1 MPTKIP
7 VTTPR
12 TIRAIIV
19 AVGMI
24 EMGKKRLPGHYCK
37 VCGMHKSNESF
48 SGKGRA
54 AHICKVCSRL
64 TPAQQAEQMTPRR
77 LENLPM
83 RRLSESEMTWLKNRT
98 HDHRPNVKSLACL
111 VYAERFPR
119 QARNQK
125 KRELSIQRLELC
137 VNGEVCDLYGN
148 WVNIRE
154 GYRVCRTPPAITR
167 TLEDGALQTVGPPPK
182 VLAKLL
188 KWTVH
193 TLEIYWW
200 GQDFCDPANDEF
212 RDTQPSVW
220 NIHVEYSNGEVQD
233 AASTDMLPDHVE
245 ELLSALSEFFE

>member
-1 MPTKIP
+1 
-7 VTTPR
+7 
-12 TIRAIIV
+12 
-19 AVGMI
+19 
-24 EMGKKRLPGHYCK
+24 MGKKRLPGHYCK
-37 VCGMHKSNESF
+37 VCGMRKSNESF
-48 SGKGRA
+48 SGKGHA
-54 AHICKVCSRL
+54 AHICKACSRL
-64 TPAQQAEQMTPRR
+64 TPAQQAEQMTLRH

-98 HDHRPNVKSLACL
+98 HDHRPDVKSLACT

-125 KRELSIQRLELC
+125 KQELSIQRLELC
-137 VNGEVCDLYGN
+137 INGEVCDLYGD

-154 GYRVCRTPPAITR
+154 DYQVYRNPPAITR
-167 TLEDGALQTVGPPPK
+167 TLEDGVLQTVEPPSK

-200 GQDFCDPANDEF
+200 GQDFCAPADDEF
-212 RDTQPSVW
+212 GDAQPPVWSV
-220 NIHVEYSNGEVQD
+220 HVEYSNGEVQD
-233 AASTDMLPDHVE
+233 AASADMPPDHAE